1 MSSLPLEVGYYCE
14 GLQLPYRTKGNGRI
28 TQKDLQFFRA
38 SPYAPEWSGNIHESK
53 LSDIH
58 RPTLARLP
66 IGRLKNH
73 KYKKSAYG
81 GKKSPARAG
90 KKGLPHRPNTA
101 DYMTRNNQHA
111 PVQKDEKHKHPYLN
125 ITHEEDE
132 KDKAHIVYNRFVP
145 SPLRETQR
153 GTSRWDSRPLGGH

>member
-1 MSSLPLEVGYYCE
+1 MSFRPLGMGYYCE
-14 GLQLPYRTKGNGRI
+14 GLQLPYRTKWNVRI

-58 RPTLARLP
+58 RPTLSRLP

-73 KYKKSAYG
+73 KYKKSTYG

-90 KKGLPHRPNTA
+90 KK
-101 DYMTRNNQHA
+101 
-111 PVQKDEKHKHPYLN
+111 E
-125 ITHEEDE
+125 IT
-132 KDKAHIVYNRFVP
+132 P
-145 SPLRETQR
+145 
-153 GTSRWDSRPLGGH
+153 

>member
-1 MSSLPLEVGYYCE
+1 MGYYCE

-58 RPTLARLP
+58 RPTQTRLP

-90 KKGLPHRPNTA
+90 KK
-101 DYMTRNNQHA
+101 
-111 PVQKDEKHKHPYLN
+111 E
-125 ITHEEDE
+125 IT
-132 KDKAHIVYNRFVP
+132 P
-145 SPLRETQR
+145 
-153 GTSRWDSRPLGGH
+153 

>member
-1 MSSLPLEVGYYCE
+1 MRTIQHRSPIPAFPKEEGAPHNHLKHSKKELQPLEKGYYCE

-28 TQKDLQFFRA
+28 AQKDLQFFRA

-58 RPTLARLP
+58 RPTLSRLP

-90 KKGLPHRPNTA
+90 KK
-101 DYMTRNNQHA
+101 
-111 PVQKDEKHKHPYLN
+111 E
-125 ITHEEDE
+125 I
-132 KDKAHIVYNRFVP
+132 
-145 SPLRETQR
+145 SP
-153 GTSRWDSRPLGGH
+153 

>member
-1 MSSLPLEVGYYCE
+1 MLICRKKLSTTYLVVLIMWFVPKSILLP
-14 GLQLPYRTKGNGRI
+14 
-28 TQKDLQFFRA
+28 KDLRLFRA

-58 RPTLARLP
+58 RPTLSRLP

-90 KKGLPHRPNTA
+90 KKEISHRCYA
-101 DYMTRNNQHA
+101 LHDNQ
-111 PVQKDEKHKHPYLN
+111 EY
-125 ITHEEDE
+125 TGGFFCTGE
-132 KDKAHIVYNRFVP
+132 
-145 SPLRETQR
+145 
-153 GTSRWDSRPLGGH
+153 SRTF